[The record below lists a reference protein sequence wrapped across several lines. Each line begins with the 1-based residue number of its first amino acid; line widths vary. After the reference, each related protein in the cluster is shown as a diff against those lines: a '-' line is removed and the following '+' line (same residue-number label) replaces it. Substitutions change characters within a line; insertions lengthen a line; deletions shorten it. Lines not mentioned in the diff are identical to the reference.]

1 MGVILLLH
9 ILLDTFVPNV
19 VFLTFSSLQIL
30 GKTQTRIYPV
40 SEFLV
45 NPVKT
50 KIVINLEAV
59 VILAMK
65 VAPVTEPAM
74 RNTAI

>member
-19 VFLTFSSLQIL
+19 VFLTFSSLEIL

-40 SEFLV
+40 SVFLV

-50 KIVINLEAV
+50 KTVINLEAV
-59 VILAMK
+59 VILTMK
-65 VAPVTEPAM
+65 VAPVTEPAK